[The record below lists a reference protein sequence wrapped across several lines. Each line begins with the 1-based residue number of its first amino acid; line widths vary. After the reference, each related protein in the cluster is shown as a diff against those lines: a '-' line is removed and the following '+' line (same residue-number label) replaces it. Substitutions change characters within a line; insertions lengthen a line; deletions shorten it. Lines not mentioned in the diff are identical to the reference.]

1 MDHYELI
8 ESSLIFIENHIDEP
22 LSVESVSKN
31 FNISKFY
38 FHRIF
43 SAVMGCSL
51 NQYILSRRLNSA
63 VQLIQEDRL
72 SLTEIAYQLNF
83 GTQSSFTRAFKRQ
96 FKRAPSSLKLK
107 DHAIFP
113 EPIPPVVKRPL
124 KNMKG
129 DVVTNFTL
137 TEFDAIRLTG
147 IAFEVDLAS
156 VDYKTQIQAH
166 CKMLLDNIDETISG
180 PCFMVYS
187 NCHANSTRF
196 NALFGIPYDIQID
209 KPFYFNVDVPQIF
222 CAKFQYFG
230 DLLNVGDV
238 FKTDFARFLK
248 ISKQEREQS
257 DIELIQM
264 FNNVHQ
270 LDLDYHI
277 FTPVKKLPMDS
288 NFNLVIEM

>member
-1 MDHYELI
+1 MEHYKII
-8 ESSLIFIENHIDEP
+8 ENALIFIEDHLEEP

-31 FNISKFY
+31 FNMSKFY
-38 FHRIF
+38 FHRLF
-43 SAVMGCSL
+43 SAIMGCSL
-51 NQYILSRRLNSA
+51 SQYILSRRLNSA
-63 VQLIQEDRL
+63 VTLIQENQL

-96 FKRAPSSLKLK
+96 FKVAPSSLKEQ
-107 DHAIFP
+107 DAAIFP
-113 EPIPPVVKRPL
+113 EPIPSVVKRPL
-124 KNMKG
+124 KNING

-156 VDYKTQIQAH
+156 DYKAQIQAH
-166 CKMLLDNIDETISG
+166 SKMLLETIDETISG

-187 NCHANSTRF
+187 NCHPNSTRF

-222 CAKFQYFG
+222 CAKFQYSG
-230 DLLNVGDV
+230 DLVDVGDV

-248 ISKQEREQS
+248 ISKQERDQS
-257 DIELIQM
+257 DIELIQV
-264 FNNVHQ
+264 FNSVHH
-270 LDLDYHI
+270 LDSNYHI
-277 FTPVKKLPMDS
+277 FTPIKKLPIDS
-288 NFNLVIEM
+288 NF